1 MSAPSS
7 SMVRLFEETCPR
19 ALDLAEDGA
28 PRDVRVFAAGTAAH
42 AILEDWHKASIA
54 AQRPLTQQETGEIVA
69 RTIASLAI
77 EGRTFRG
84 NREPAL
90 PADRVL
96 EGADLAQGYLRAV
109 GYVLPIGA
117 LPEHDLTVNHRWE
130 PCRPDDPDALW
141 RATVDRVALT
151 RDDEDED
158 GADTI
163 VVSDYKTA
171 WSDRENKIESLQLRG
186 QLLVVFAHA
195 PDLWPEA
202 YPTQGRREIINLRTC
217 GTYAETIDLAD
228 PSLDDWRAQI
238 AGISA
243 AFPRR
248 PKAGQRDALPGLHCA
263 ACPYRNV
270 CPASRYGDAASLSAQ
285 IEELTDALKTAK
297 ADEPAASPGYQQ
309 TAKRE
314 PSPTAA
320 IELLARAAPELRD
333 ERVNS
338 LINDLLN
345 VTGIKR
351 AAKRLANPGE
361 DPDAIAEALLVSTP
375 SARWSAS

>member
-7 SMVRLFEETCPR
+7 SMVRLLEETCPR

-54 AQRPLTQQETGEIVA
+54 AQRPLTQQETGEVVA
-69 RTIASLAI
+69 RTIAALTI

-109 GYVLPIGA
+109 DYILPIGA

-141 RATVDRVALT
+141 RATVDRVALE
-151 RDDEDED
+151 EDED
-158 GADTI
+158 GERVI

-195 PDLWPEA
+195 PDLWADA
-202 YPTQGRREIINLRTC
+202 YPTLGRREIINLRTH
-217 GTYAETIDLAD
+217 GIYAETIELSD
-228 PSLDDWRAQI
+228 PALDDWRAQI

-248 PKAGQRDALPGLHCA
+248 PKRGHRDALPGFHCA
-263 ACPYRNV
+263 ACPYRKV
-270 CPASRYGDAASLSAQ
+270 CPASRYGDAESLSAQ
-285 IEELTDALKTAK
+285 IEDLTDALKTAK
-297 ADEPAASPGYQQ
+297 ADEPAASPGYQP

-338 LINDLLN
+338 LINDLLS

-351 AAKRLANPGE
+351 AAKRLAEPGE
-361 DPDAIAEALLVSTP
+361 DPDAIAEQLLVVSRA
-375 SARWSAS
+375 ARWTTP

>member
-7 SMVRLFEETCPR
+7 SMVRLLEETCPR

-69 RTIASLAI
+69 RTIAALTI
-77 EGRTFRG
+77 EGRMFRG

-117 LPEHDLTVNHRWE
+117 LPEHDLTVDHRWE
-130 PCRPDDPDALW
+130 PCRPDDPNALW
-141 RATVDRVALT
+141 RATVDRVALE
-151 RDDEDED
+151 EDED
-158 GADTI
+158 GERVI

-202 YPTQGRREIINLRTC
+202 YPTQGRREIINLRTH
-217 GTYAETIDLAD
+217 GIYADTIDLSD
-228 PSLDDWRAQI
+228 PVLDDWRAQI

-248 PKAGQRDALPGLHCA
+248 PKRGQRDALPGFHCA

-270 CPASRYGDAASLSAQ
+270 CPASRYGDADSLSAR
-285 IEELTDALKTAK
+285 IDDLTDALKTAK
-297 ADEPAASPGYQQ
+297 ADEPADSPGYQP

-320 IELLARAAPELRD
+320 AELLARAAPELRD

-338 LINDLLN
+338 LINDLLS

-351 AAKRLANPGE
+351 ASKRLAEPGE
-361 DPDAIAEALLVSTP
+361 DPEALAESMLTTIRA
-375 SARWSAS
+375 ARWSTP

>member
-7 SMVRLFEETCPR
+7 SMVRLLEETCPR

-42 AILEDWHKASIA
+42 AIIEEVHRASIA
-54 AQRPLTQQETGEIVA
+54 TQRPLSEQETGEIVA
-69 RTIASLAI
+69 RTIAALTI
-77 EGRTFRG
+77 EGRMFRG

-96 EGADLAQGYLRAV
+96 EGADLAQGYLRSIE
-109 GYVLPIGA
+109 YTLPIGA

-141 RATVDRVALT
+141 RATIDRIAVE
-151 RDDEDED
+151 EDED
-158 GADTI
+158 GEVVL

-186 QLLVVFAHA
+186 QLLVTFAHA
-195 PDLWPEA
+195 ADLWPES
-202 YPTQGRREIINLRTC
+202 YPSLGRREIINLRTR
-217 GTYAETIDLAD
+217 GVYSETLSLAD
-228 PSLDDWRAQI
+228 PCLDDWRAQI
-238 AGISA
+238 AGIA
-243 AFPRR
+243 AAVPKR
-248 PKAGQRDALPGLHCA
+248 PQAGYRDALPGLHCA

-270 CPASRYGDAASLSAQ
+270 CPASRYGDADSLSAR
-285 IEELTDALKTAK
+285 IDDLTDALKTAK
-297 ADEPAASPGYQQ
+297 ADEPAASPGYQP

-314 PSPTAA
+314 PSSTAA